1 MGNFRKRILQ
11 KIKEARDRGE
21 EERAE
26 RLEGYL
32 AHVDKASGEEAA

>member
-1 MGNFRKRILQ
+1 MGNFRKMLLR
-11 KIKEARDRGE
+11 KINEARDRGE

-32 AHVDKASGEEAA
+32 CHVDKASGEEAS